1 MQSYLTLL
9 RDNRNYRNLWL
20 GAVISQLGDW
30 FNLIASASLIA
41 DLTDAGTAISYLFL
55 ARFLPLFLFSPLA
68 GVLADRLDR
77 RLILVGTNLLRALTV
92 LGFLLIDNPSQ
103 IWLFYLLTLT
113 QFALSAL
120 FTPART
126 AVIANIVRHEDL
138 VTANALD
145 SFTWSTMLAVGS
157 LLGGIAASQFGIGAA
172 FAIDALTFL
181 LAAWFTARVH
191 LPAVLAEERAAASR
205 GGWFDFLDGLTYLRG
220 QPYILIL
227 SLVKAGGSLVWG
239 AINVLEV
246 NYAEHIFPLRGGGE
260 ATLGIIY
267 AITGLGTGFGPLLLR
282 RWLGDAAGRLR
293 WAITFGFW
301 VLALGILGLSAAPT
315 LPSFGLATLIR
326 TVGSGTIWVFS
337 AALLQMVVPDR
348 VRGRVFAFEFALLT
362 LTQSISIFWAG
373 YAQDTL
379 GWTIREVT
387 ASSGVAGLAV
397 GLLWTVFHFYTLR
410 RPLRVTADVA
420 SGSVPPEPPPPLA

>member
-1 MQSYLTLL
+1 MQTYLVLL
-9 RDNRNYRNLWL
+9 RENRNYRNLWL

-55 ARFLPLFLFSPLA
+55 ARFLPLFFFSPFA
-68 GVLADRLDR
+68 GVLADRFDR

-92 LGFLLIDNPSQ
+92 LGFLLIDDPSQ
-103 IWLFYLLTLT
+103 IWLFYLLTIT
-113 QFALSAL
+113 QFALSAV
-120 FTPART
+120 FNPART
-126 AVIANIVRHEDL
+126 AVIANIVPREDL

-157 LLGGIAASQFGIGAA
+157 LLGGVAASLFGIAVA

-181 LAAWFTARVH
+181 LAAWFTARIQI
-191 LPAVLAEERAAASR
+191 PAVLAEDRAAVSR
-205 GGWFDFLDGLTYLRG
+205 GGWLDFLDGLDYLRG
-220 QPYILIL
+220 QPYILVL

-246 NYAEHIFPLRGGGE
+246 NYAEQIFPLGGGGE
-260 ATLGIIY
+260 TTLGIIY

-282 RWLGDAAGRLR
+282 RWLGDASGRLR
-293 WAITFGFW
+293 WAITVGFW

-315 LPSFGLATLIR
+315 LPWFGLATLIR

-362 LTQSISIFWAG
+362 LTQSLSIFWAG
-373 YAQDTL
+373 FAQDNL
-379 GWTIREVT
+379 GWTIRAVT

-397 GLLWTVFHFYTLR
+397 GLLWTIFHLYTLR
-410 RPLRVTADVA
+410 RPLRVTADVPA
-420 SGSVPPEPPPPLA
+420 SQETPPLV

>member
-1 MQSYLTLL
+1 MQTYLVLL
-9 RDNRNYRNLWL
+9 RENRNYRNLWL

-41 DLTDAGTAISYLFL
+41 GLTDAGTAISYLFL
-55 ARFLPLFLFSPLA
+55 ARFLPLFVFSPFA
-68 GVLADRLDR
+68 GVLADRFDR

-92 LGFLLIDNPSQ
+92 LGFLLIDDPSQ
-103 IWLFYLLTLT
+103 IWLFYLLTIT
-113 QFALSAL
+113 QFALSAV

-126 AVIANIVRHEDL
+126 AVIANIVPREDL

-157 LLGGIAASQFGIGAA
+157 LLGGVAASLFGIAVA

-181 LAAWFTARVH
+181 LAAWFTSRIQI
-191 LPAVLAEERAAASR
+191 PAVLAKDRAAVSR
-205 GGWFDFLDGLTYLRG
+205 GGWLDFLDGLDYLRG
-220 QPYILIL
+220 QPYILVL

-246 NYAEHIFPLRGGGE
+246 NYAEQIFPLRGGGE
-260 ATLGIIY
+260 TTLGIIY

-282 RWLGDAAGRLR
+282 RWLGDASGRLR
-293 WAITFGFW
+293 WAITVGFW

-315 LPSFGLATLIR
+315 LPWFGLATLIR

-373 YAQDTL
+373 FAQDNL
-379 GWTIREVT
+379 GWTIRAVT

-397 GLLWTVFHFYTLR
+397 GLLWTIFHLYTLR
-410 RPLRVTADVA
+410 RPLRVTADV
-420 SGSVPPEPPPPLA
+420 STSQESPPLV

>member
-9 RDNRNYRNLWL
+9 RENRNYRNLWL

-68 GVLADRLDR
+68 GVLADRFDR
-77 RLILVGTNLLRALTV
+77 RQIMIWNNLLRALTV
-92 LGFLLIDNPSQ
+92 MGFLLIRDPSQ
-103 IWLFYLLTLT
+103 IWLFYLLTIT
-113 QFALSAL
+113 QFALSAI

-126 AVIANIVRHEDL
+126 AVIANIVRREEL

-157 LLGGIAASQFGIGAA
+157 LLGGIAASVFGIAVA
-172 FAIDALTFL
+172 FVIDALTFV
-181 LAAWFTARVH
+181 LAGWFVARIE
-191 LPAVLAEERAAASR
+191 LPPVLAEERAAGSR
-205 GGWFDFLDGLTYLRG
+205 GGWFDFVDGLRYLRG

-246 NYAEHIFPLRGGGE
+246 NFAEQIFPLRGGGE
-260 ATLGIIY
+260 TTLGIIY

-282 RWLGDAAGRLR
+282 QWLGDAAGRLR
-293 WAITFGFW
+293 WAITIGFW

-315 LPSFGLATLIR
+315 LPAFGLATLIR

-337 AALLQMVVPDR
+337 AALLQMIVPDR

-373 YAQDTL
+373 YAQDSL

-387 ASSGVAGLAV
+387 ASSGVAGLIV
-397 GLLWTVFHFYTLR
+397 GLLWTGFHLYTLR
-410 RPLRVTADVA
+410 RPLRVTSDPA
-420 SGSVPPEPPPPLA
+420 SVPPEPPPLA